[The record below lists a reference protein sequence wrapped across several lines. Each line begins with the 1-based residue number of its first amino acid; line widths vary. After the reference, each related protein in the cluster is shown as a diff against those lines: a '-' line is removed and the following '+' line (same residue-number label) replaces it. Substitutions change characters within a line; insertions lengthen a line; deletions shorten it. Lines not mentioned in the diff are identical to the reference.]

1 MAVGNLEFIKTAT
14 SGSGVSNFS
23 LTDCFS
29 DSYDVY
35 YLSITKY
42 NTNSQNYQRLRFLD
56 SGGSVISANEYD
68 YAFLRME
75 SHTGYTEV
83 RQTGI
88 SSIPFINTSTG
99 AARAMGT
106 GFYIHNPYDSSSY
119 TFTQFQGTARSSAE
133 VEGSKGIGVHKSAE
147 QITGVNVFPTTG
159 SIYNV
164 QLTMFGVK

>member
-56 SGGSVISANEYD
+56 SGGSVISASEYD
-68 YAFLRME
+68 YAYLRME
-75 SHTGYTEV
+75 SHTGYSEIRSTS
-83 RQTGI
+83 QTN
-88 SSIPFINTSTG
+88 IPFINTSTG
-99 AARAMGT
+99 ASRAMGT
-106 GFYIHNPYDSSSY
+106 GFYIYNPYDSSSY
-119 TFTQFQGTARSSAE
+119 TFTQFQGTARSTAE

-147 QITGVNVFPTTG
+147 QITGVNIYPTTG
-159 SIYNV
+159 VIYNV
-164 QLTMFGVK
+164 VLTMFGVK